1 MQVGFSDKLLVNKMR
16 NIKNVEFKNRIF
28 LAPMAGVTN
37 MAFRKL
43 AVKHGAGMVY
53 AEMVSDKGLL
63 YDNVRTKKMIDV
75 ANDEHPVV
83 MQIFGSSVDTLVLAA
98 KYVEEHSS
106 ADMIDINMGCPVNKV
121 IKSGAGSALLKD
133 PDKVYEIVKAVKE
146 AVKLPVSIKIRAGW
160 DHNSIN
166 CVDVVKAATKA
177 GVDAIAIHGRTRSMM
192 YRGESNLE
200 FIKMVRE
207 ATDVF
212 VIGNGDIK
220 TAQDVKD
227 MFDIGVDAVMIGRAS
242 LGNPWI
248 FEQINAEL
256 EGKEYIYP
264 TKEEIINT
272 VLEHAKNLLEIVP
285 PHVAIIE
292 MRTHAV
298 WYFKQLPNSKP
309 YRLRLVQIKTFEDLE
324 TICQEYLNMNN

>member
-1 MQVGFSDKLLVNKMR
+1 MRKIGNIELKNKL
-16 NIKNVEFKNRIF
+16 I

-37 MAFRKL
+37 QAFRKL

-63 YDNVRTKKMIDV
+63 YDNVRTKRMIEVSD
-75 ANDEHPVV
+75 DEHPVV
-83 MQIFGSSVDTLVLAA
+83 MQIFGSSVETLTEAA
-98 KYVEEHSS
+98 IYVEQHSN

-121 IKSGAGSALLKD
+121 IKNGAGSALLKD
-133 PDKVYEIVKAVKE
+133 PDKIYEIVKSIKN

-160 DHNSIN
+160 DHSSIN
-166 CVDVVKAATKA
+166 CVEVVKAATKA

-200 FIKMVRE
+200 FIKMVRD

-212 VIGNGDIK
+212 VIGNGDVK
-220 TAQDVKD
+220 NTDDVKRMLD
-227 MFDIGVDAVMIGRAS
+227 LGVDAVMIGRS
-242 LGNPWI
+242 TLGNPWI
-248 FEQINAEL
+248 FNKINCEL
-256 EGKEYIYP
+256 EGKEYIAP
-264 TKEEIINT
+264 SKEEVINT
-272 VLEHAKNLLEIVP
+272 VLEHAKNLLELVP
-285 PHVAIIE
+285 EHVAIIE

-309 YRLRLVQIKTFEDLE
+309 FRLKLVHIKTYQDLE
-324 TICQEYLNMNN
+324 SICIDYLNTNN

>member
-1 MQVGFSDKLLVNKMR
+1 MRKIGNIELKNKL
-16 NIKNVEFKNRIF
+16 I

-37 MAFRKL
+37 QAFRKL

-63 YDNVRTKKMIDV
+63 YDNVRTKKMIEVSD
-75 ANDEHPVV
+75 DEHPVV
-83 MQIFGSSVDTLVLAA
+83 MQIFGSSTETLTKAA
-98 KYVEEHSS
+98 IYVEQHSN

-133 PDKVYEIVKAVKE
+133 PDKVYEIVKSIKE

-166 CVDVVKAATKA
+166 CQEVVKAATRA

-207 ATDVF
+207 STDVF

-220 TAQDVKD
+220 NTEDVKK
-227 MFDIGVDAVMIGRAS
+227 MFDIGVDAVMIGRS
-242 LGNPWI
+242 TLGNPWI
-248 FEQINAEL
+248 FDKINKEL
-256 EGKEYIYP
+256 NNEEYICP
-264 TKEEIINT
+264 TKEEIVET
-272 VLEHAKNLLEIVP
+272 VLEHAKNLLELVP
-285 PHVAIIE
+285 EHVAIIE

-309 YRLRLVQIKTFEDLE
+309 YRLQLVHIKTYEDLE
-324 TICQEYLNMNN
+324 KICMEYLQMNK

>member
-1 MQVGFSDKLLVNKMR
+1 MR
-16 NIKNVEFKNRIF
+16 QIGNIKIKNRLF

-63 YDNVRTKKMIDV
+63 YDNVRTKKMIEV
-75 ANDEHPVV
+75 SNDEHPVV

-98 KYVEEHSS
+98 KYVEEHSN

-160 DHNSIN
+160 DHSSIN
-166 CVDVVKAATKA
+166 CVEVVKAATKA

-200 FIKMVRE
+200 FIKMVRD

-212 VIGNGDIK
+212 VIGN
-220 TAQDVKD
+220 
-227 MFDIGVDAVMIGRAS
+227 DAVMIGRSS

-248 FEQINAEL
+248 FDQINCEL
-256 EGKEYIYP
+256 NKIEYIYP

-272 VLEHAKNLLEIVP
+272 VLEHANNLLEIVP

-324 TICQEYLNMNN
+324 LICKEYLEMNK

>member
-1 MQVGFSDKLLVNKMR
+1 MR
-16 NIKNVEFKNRIF
+16 KIGNIELKNQLI

-37 MAFRKL
+37 EAFRKL
-43 AVKHGAGMVY
+43 AKKHGAGLVY

-63 YDNVRTKKMIDV
+63 YDNVRTKRMIEVSD
-75 ANDEHPVV
+75 DEHPVV
-83 MQIFGSSVDTLVLAA
+83 MQIFGSSVETLTKAA
-98 KYVEEHSS
+98 IYVEQHSN

-133 PDKVYEIVKAVKE
+133 PDKIYEIVKSIKN

-160 DHNSIN
+160 DHSSIN
-166 CVDVVKAATKA
+166 CVEVVKAATRA

-200 FIKMVRE
+200 FIKMVRD

-220 TAQDVKD
+220 TTEDVKAMLD
-227 MFDIGVDAVMIGRAS
+227 LGVDAVMIGRAT

-248 FEQINAEL
+248 FDKINKEL
-256 EGKEYIYP
+256 QGLEFTEP
-264 TKEEIINT
+264 TKEEIIET
-272 VLEHAKNLLEIVP
+272 VLEHAKSLLELVP
-285 PHVAIIE
+285 EHVAIIE

-298 WYFKQLPNSKP
+298 WYFKQLPNSKQH
-309 YRLRLVQIKTFEDLE
+309 RLKLVQIKTYKDLE
-324 TICQEYLNMNN
+324 TICLDYLAMNN

>member
-1 MQVGFSDKLLVNKMR
+1 MRKLG
-16 NIKNVEFKNRIF
+16 NIEFKNRLF

-43 AVKHGAGMVY
+43 AMKHGAGMVY

-63 YDNVRTKKMIDV
+63 YDNVRTKRMIDV
-75 ANDEHPVV
+75 ADDEHPVV
-83 MQIFGSSVDTLVLAA
+83 MQIFGSTVDTLVLAA
-98 KYVEEHSS
+98 KYVEEHSN

-133 PDKVYEIVKAVKE
+133 PEKVYEIVKAVKE

-160 DHNSIN
+160 DHSSIN
-166 CVDVVKAATKA
+166 CVEVVKAATKA

-192 YRGESNLE
+192 YRGDSNLE
-200 FIKMVRE
+200 FIKMVRD
-207 ATDVF
+207 ATDAF

-220 TAQDVKD
+220 NAQDVKA
-227 MFDIGVDAVMIGRAS
+227 MFDLGVDAVMIGRAT

-248 FEQINAEL
+248 FEEINCEL
-256 EGKEYIYP
+256 NGTKFTP
-264 TKEEIINT
+264 PSKEEIIST
-272 VLEHAKNLLEIVP
+272 VLEHANNLLEIVP

-324 TICQEYLNMNN
+324 TICNDYLNMNN